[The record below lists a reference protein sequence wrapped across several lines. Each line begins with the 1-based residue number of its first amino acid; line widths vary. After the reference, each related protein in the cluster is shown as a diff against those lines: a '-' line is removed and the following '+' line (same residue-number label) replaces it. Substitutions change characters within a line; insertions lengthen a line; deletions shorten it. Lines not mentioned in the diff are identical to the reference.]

1 MYNAIGSKSCGTT
14 EGCEMTL
21 KHFVRQRY
29 PLLLM
34 DGTETVE
41 HVIGRMI
48 DEHIGAALVLT
59 PEKKIAGIFTD
70 RDVMTKIVRPGLDP
84 STTLIADVMTTD
96 VVTIEEDQSLDATIH
111 CIQAYQV
118 SHLPIIND
126 DEQVVGILTIR
137 RLLHDK
143 IKDLLNGL
151 QNLEA
156 YLNDAPGG

>member
-1 MYNAIGSKSCGTT
+1 
-14 EGCEMTL
+14 MTL
-21 KHFVRQRY
+21 KHFVRQGD

-48 DEHIGAALVLT
+48 DEHFGAALILT
-59 PEKKIAGIFTD
+59 VEKKVAGIFTD
-70 RDVMTKIVRPGLDP
+70 RDVLTRIVRPGRDP
-84 STTLIADVMTTD
+84 STTLISEVMTID
-96 VVTIEEDQSLDATIH
+96 VVTIEEVQSLDATIH
-111 CIQAYQV
+111 CIQVYQV

-126 DEQVVGILTIR
+126 VEQVVGILTIR

>member
-1 MYNAIGSKSCGTT
+1 
-14 EGCEMTL
+14 MTL
-21 KHFVRQRY
+21 KHFVRQRE

-41 HVIGRMI
+41 VVIDRMI
-48 DEHIGAALVLT
+48 DEDFGAALILS
-59 PEKKIAGIFTD
+59 PEKKVVGIFTE
-70 RDVMTKIVRPGLDP
+70 RDVLTKIVRPRLDP
-84 STTLIADVMTTD
+84 SKTLIAEVMTTD
-96 VVTIEEDQSLDATIH
+96 VVTIEEEQSLDATIH
-111 CIQAYQV
+111 CIQVYQV

-126 DEQVVGILTIR
+126 SEEVVGVLTIR

-143 IKDLLNGL
+143 IKELLIGL